1 MIVFCNVETNYM
13 KTLILFIGLLAS
25 MQLMAQSNS
34 KVTMY
39 PNPANGF
46 VKINFS
52 ETPKTDITFTISDI
66 LGNKIETIT
75 YKASDII
82 TCDFSS
88 LNLINGMYLIKIE
101 YGDQVVLKKLLV
113 KNS

>member
-1 MIVFCNVETNYM
+1 M
-13 KTLILFIGLLAS
+13 KAFILMIGLLAG

-39 PNPANGF
+39 PNPANGY

-52 ETPKTDITFTISDI
+52 ESPKTDISFTISDI
-66 LGNKIETIT
+66 LGNKIETYT
-75 YKASDII
+75 FKASDVI
-82 TCDFSS
+82 TCDFSG

-101 YGDQVVLKKLLV
+101 YGDQVVLKKLLI
-113 KNS
+113 KNA

>member
-1 MIVFCNVETNYM
+1 MKAFILMIGF
-13 KTLILFIGLLAS
+13 LAG

-52 ETPKTDITFTISDI
+52 ETPKTDISFTISDI
-66 LGNKIETIT
+66 LGNKIETYT
-75 YKASDII
+75 FKASDII
-82 TCDFSS
+82 TCDFSG

-101 YGDQVVLKKLLV
+101 YGDQVVLKKLLI
-113 KNS
+113 KNA

>member
-1 MIVFCNVETNYM
+1 M
-13 KTLILFIGLLAS
+13 IGLLAG
-25 MQLMAQSNS
+25 MQLMAQSSS

-46 VKINFS
+46 VKVNFS
-52 ETPKTDITFTISDI
+52 ETPKSDITFTISDI
-66 LGNKIETIT
+66 LGNKIETFT
-75 YKASDII
+75 YKASDVI
-82 TCDFSS
+82 TCDFSG

-101 YGDQVVLKKLLV
+101 YGGQVVLKKLLI

>member
-1 MIVFCNVETNYM
+1 M
-13 KTLILFIGLLAS
+13 KAFILMVGLLAG
-25 MQLMAQSNS
+25 MQVMAQSSS

-52 ETPKTDITFTISDI
+52 ETPKSDITFTISDI
-66 LGNKIETIT
+66 LGNKMETYT
-75 YKASDII
+75 FKANETI
-82 TCDFSS
+82 TCDFSN
-88 LNLINGMYLIKIE
+88 LNLINGLYLIKIE
-101 YGDQVVLKKLLV
+101 YGDHVVLKKLLI

>member
-1 MIVFCNVETNYM
+1 M
-13 KTLILFIGLLAS
+13 KAFILMIGLLAG

-52 ETPKTDITFTISDI
+52 ESPKSDIVFTISDI
-66 LGNKIETIT
+66 LGNKIETYT
-75 YKASDII
+75 FKASDVI

-101 YGDQVVLKKLLV
+101 YGDQVVLKKLLI
-113 KNS
+113 KNA

>member
-1 MIVFCNVETNYM
+1 MKAFILMIGF
-13 KTLILFIGLLAS
+13 LAG

-52 ETPKTDITFTISDI
+52 ETPKTDISFTISDI
-66 LGNKIETIT
+66 LGNKIETYIF
-75 YKASDII
+75 KASDII
-82 TCDFSS
+82 TCDFSG

-101 YGDQVVLKKLLV
+101 YGDQVVLKKLLI
-113 KNS
+113 KNA